1 MTEKRKRRWA
11 PALGLF
17 VITVLYCVYYLGF
30 VYGVFTRVPEKT
42 RHVIKFLFVLA
53 VYGAGWL
60 ALRRQVAEWMV
71 KIWHLLY
78 ACGVGV
84 MLLLGTYDWGIARLP
99 ASVRSIA
106 DAVQELLVSPLLFI
120 AMLLLLRSLRAAGSE
135 EGMK

>member
-1 MTEKRKRRWA
+1 M
-11 PALGLF
+11 
-17 VITVLYCVYYLGF
+17 
-30 VYGVFTRVPEKT
+30 KT
-42 RHVIKFLFVLA
+42 RHIVKFLFVLA

-84 MLLLGTYDWGIARLP
+84 MLLLGAYDWAIALLP
-99 ASVRSIA
+99 ASVRSVA

-120 AMLLLLRSLRAAGSE
+120 AMLLLLRSSRVAGGE
-135 EGMK
+135 EDTK

>member
-11 PALGLF
+11 LTLGLF

-30 VYGVFTRVPEKT
+30 VYGIFTRVPIRT
-42 RHVIKFLFVLA
+42 RQILKFLFALA

-84 MLLLGTYDWGIARLP
+84 LLLLGAYDWAIARLP
-99 ASVRSIA
+99 ASVRSVA

-120 AMLLLLRSLRAAGSE
+120 AMLLLLRSLRVAGSE
-135 EGMK
+135 EDMK

>member
-1 MTEKRKRRWA
+1 MTEKRKRRRA
-11 PALGLF
+11 LTLGLF

-30 VYGVFTRVPEKT
+30 VYGVFTRVPMKT
-42 RHVIKFLFVLA
+42 RHIVKFLFVLA

-84 MLLLGTYDWGIARLP
+84 MLLLGAYDWAIALLP
-99 ASVRSIA
+99 ASVRSVA

-120 AMLLLLRSLRAAGSE
+120 AMLLLLRSSRVAGGE
-135 EGMK
+135 EDTK